1 MVSREQFARLFPG
14 LTPSKQ
20 EPYCDALIAAMEEHG
35 ITTPQRISAFL
46 AQIGHETAGLHY
58 LQELGG
64 EEYFARYDGRKDLG
78 NVQPGDGARY
88 HGRGMI
94 QLTGRANYR
103 EVGDALG
110 LHLEEFPEIAA
121 SPEVGARIAGFFWR
135 SRGCNELADADR
147 FTAITRKINGGE
159 NGLADRQ
166 RRWLIARQVLG
177 LPPIRLEGEVA

>member
-1 MVSREQFARLFPG
+1 MISREQFARLFPG

-20 EPYCDALIAAMEEHG
+20 EPYKEALVAAMEEYG
-35 ITTPQRISAFL
+35 ITSSQRIAAFL

-64 EEYFARYDGRKDLG
+64 EEYFKRYDGRKDLG
-78 NVQPGDGARY
+78 NAIPGDGARF

-103 EVGDALG
+103 EFGGLLG
-110 LHLEEFPEIAA
+110 LDLEGNPDQAA
-121 SPEVGARIAGFFWR
+121 EPEVGARIAALFWD

-147 FTAITRKINGGE
+147 FEAITRKINGGV
-159 NGLADRQ
+159 NGLQDRL
-166 RRWLIARQVLG
+166 RRWEIARAVLG
-177 LPPIRLEGEVA
+177 LPRIVA